1 VSRSDN
7 HAGGSRRLG
16 RRSLDAGPTFQ
27 RRFPLWPLVVMGLV
41 GLVDQ
46 IDVGVLRGVLP
57 TLQDEWGLTDT
68 QVGALPAA
76 FIVVNALATI
86 PAGWVADHAR
96 RTHVIGWT
104 LLSWSG
110 LILLSAA
117 AWNYGAMLAARSVMG
132 IGQAVDDPA
141 STSLLG
147 DAYPSAMR
155 AKVFAWTQVSFFLG
169 GGIGLAFGG
178 WVAEMWTW
186 ELAFVL
192 VAVPSAFVAIAC
204 FRLHEPRRGESDLP
218 PSMTWDEIDAL
229 PPRPEHDVSLSGT
242 VGFRAFLRL
251 AATQLASELRMI
263 FGIRTMRYVLVGV
276 SALLFTVSGIAVWLP
291 IYHDR
296 YSGMT
301 DGQATALV
309 GGVLGL
315 GGLIGTFLGGWMSDH
330 YASRVTGGRIVVVVY
345 SAIACAGLFMVSFA
359 VEPVPVR
366 VLLQFLGVLA
376 AAGAAP
382 GLRAAMLDVTP
393 PESRGVGASA
403 FALTAALLGPAAA
416 PFVVGTLS
424 DLTGSLVAAFYI
436 VFPPV
441 IIGLLLLL
449 RARHTINDDAAA
461 IIAKIMESQQRID
474 HTAEAVVHHEPVA
487 DEPVAVGDPAA
498 GDPPGK

>member
-1 VSRSDN
+1 MTISEPALAPTDRQRQGRVSF
-7 HAGGSRRLG
+7 AGGGTYR
-16 RRSLDAGPTFQ
+16 
-27 RRFPLWPLVVMGLV
+27 RRFPVWPLAIMALV

-57 TLQDEWGLTDT
+57 ALQDEWGLTDT

-110 LILLSAA
+110 LILLSAG
-117 AWNYGAMLAARSVMG
+117 AWNFTSMIAARSVMG

-147 DAYPSAMR
+147 DAYPGGVR

-169 GGIGLAFGG
+169 SGIGLAFGG
-178 WVAEMWTW
+178 WVASTW
-186 ELAFVL
+186 SWPWAFV
-192 VAVPSAFVAIAC
+192 AVSIPSALVAIAC
-204 FRLHEPRRGESDLP
+204 FRLREPRRGEADLP
-218 PSMTWDEIDAL
+218 PAMTWEEIDAL
-229 PPRPEHDVSLSGT
+229 PPTDEDPTLAAA
-242 VGFRAFLRL
+242 VGFREFLKL
-251 AATQLASELRMI
+251 AATQLAAELRMI

-291 IYHDR
+291 IYHER
-296 YSGMT
+296 FSGMT
-301 DGQATALV
+301 AEQATAVV

-315 GGLIGTFLGGWMSDH
+315 GGLAGTFLGGWMSDH
-330 YASRVTGGRIVVVVY
+330 YATRVVGGRIVVVVY
-345 SAIACAGLFMVSFA
+345 SSIVCAVLFMISFA
-359 VEPVPVR
+359 VEPVPLR
-366 VLLQFLGVLA
+366 VALQFVGVLA

-416 PFVVGTLS
+416 PFVVGALA
-424 DLTGSLVAAFYI
+424 DLTGSLVIAFYI

-441 IIGLLLLL
+441 IVGLLLLL

-461 IIAKIMESQQRID
+461 ILTKIVESQERLAAA
-474 HTAEAVVHHEPVA
+474 HAAHEAHAPE
-487 DEPVAVGDPAA
+487 D
-498 GDPPGK
+498 